1 MTGSYEVGLEMK
13 FLNGRLSLDATY
25 YNQNSK
31 DQILSLA
38 STTTSGYAYRLINA
52 GEIQNQGVEI
62 ALNARALQIKDFAW
76 DLGVNFSKNT
86 SGWSYR
92 TGTRGRD
99 CQMYRNERRWWLY
112 LFYFRIWAQ

>member
-1 MTGSYEVGLEMK
+1 M
-13 FLNGRLSLDATY
+13 
-25 YNQNSK
+25 
-31 DQILSLA
+31 SLA

-86 SGWSYR
+86 NKVKSLIDGM
-92 TGTRGRD
+92 D
-99 CQMYRNERRWWLY
+99 
-112 LFYFRIWAQ
+112 YFEFSAGQPGAVFQ

>member
-13 FLNGRLSLDATY
+13 FFNGRLGLDATY

-76 DLGVNFSKNT
+76 DYG
-86 SGWSYR
+86 
-92 TGTRGRD
+92 
-99 CQMYRNERRWWLY
+99 CQLLEEYQQGEVARRWHG
-112 LFYFRIWAQ
+112 LFRVG